1 MKCFRQLRTVLGI
14 ITRANYQTFI
24 WRSSLVAMQDLQS
37 PEHHGSEKEDY
48 YLRLV
53 NTTKDTTPRSLFEI
67 NIHVTAGIHCVKAIV
82 LAPI

>member
-37 PEHHGSEKEDY
+37 LEHHVLEKEDC

-53 NTTKDTTPRSLFEI
+53 YTTKDTAPRSLFEI
-67 NIHVTAGIHCVKAIV
+67 TIHVTAEIHCVKAIV